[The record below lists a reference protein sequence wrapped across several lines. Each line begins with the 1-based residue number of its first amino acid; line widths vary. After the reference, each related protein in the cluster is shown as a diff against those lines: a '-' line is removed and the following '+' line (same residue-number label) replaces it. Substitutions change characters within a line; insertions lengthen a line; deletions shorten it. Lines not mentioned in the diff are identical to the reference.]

1 MLHNVEKLF
10 VLELWK
16 RQSNDIEITAEKVA
30 PTMSVLVEIFFI
42 FFAFNYYLLT

>member
-1 MLHNVEKLF
+1 MLKSFLF
-10 VLELWK
+10 YSCGK
-16 RQSNDIEITAEKVA
+16 DRAMNIEITAEKVA